1 LATGIVEQRSGLG
14 WVRTAMARQSLR
26 NTDDAPTARID
37 PRVLAAVRRFDPDV
51 VSTDVEAEEVLAEF
65 EAWQDD
71 SRRGMVAVT
80 GQRGSGKTRLLGRVP
95 ALMGPQADGL
105 QVHPIILDRD
115 IFNGDDALSWL
126 MSAVGAPLRDSRW
139 DVDSAVRVLDGLEP
153 RIFVVDDLHRCFL
166 RAVGGFRGLRDILTA
181 MHASSD
187 RHFWVCSFH
196 GDNWAYLEGVGA
208 AVNLGVFRKRVP
220 MRAMAAQALRDWLES
235 HTRAAGLE
243 PTYDD
248 LATEG
253 WMASDPDRARERA
266 RNAYFR
272 LLAEATR
279 GNPRVALERWSLS
292 LRQGEEV
299 GLAAVVLFAQPDS
312 TLLIDG
318 GAHALFVLSALVV
331 HDGLDVTDLSRV
343 LNLSAA
349 ACRATCRRL
358 EGIGVLDSDEAD
370 EHFDITMAW
379 APAVH
384 RHLRRKHLLHR
395 E

>member
-1 LATGIVEQRSGLG
+1 
-14 WVRTAMARQSLR
+14 
-26 NTDDAPTARID
+26 
-37 PRVLAAVRRFDPDV
+37 
-51 VSTDVEAEEVLAEF
+51 
-65 EAWQDD
+65 
-71 SRRGMVAVT
+71 
-80 GQRGSGKTRLLGRVP
+80 
-95 ALMGPQADGL
+95 
-105 QVHPIILDRD
+105 
-115 IFNGDDALSWL
+115 
-126 MSAVGAPLRDSRW
+126 MSAVGAPPTEHGW
-139 DVDSAVRVLDGLEP
+139 EVDSAVRVLDRLEP

-181 MHASSD
+181 MHAASD
-187 RHFWVCSFH
+187 RHFWICSFH
-196 GDNWAYLEGVGA
+196 GDNWAYLEGVGG
-208 AVNLGVFRKRVP
+208 AVNLGVFRARVQMRP
-220 MRAMAAQALRDWLES
+220 MAPEVLRDWLEA

-253 WMASDPDRARERA
+253 WMASDPERARERA

-292 LRQGEEV
+292 LRQGEEP
-299 GLAAVVLFAQPDS
+299 GQAAVVLFAQPDS
-312 TLLIDG
+312 TLLTDG
-318 GAHALFVLSALVV
+318 GDHALFVLSALVV
-331 HDGLDVTDLSRV
+331 HDGLDVDHLARV
-343 LNLSAA
+343 LNLPAA

-358 EGIGVLDSDEAD
+358 EGIGVLESDD
-370 EHFDITMAW
+370 CDKHFDITMAW